1 MTFRQTASTLL
12 AVLWGLW
19 TGMAVANPKWEAV
32 VLNDQGL
39 YYIDAH
45 DITQEGPRF
54 VVWSAIDYKKPQS
67 TAEGHAYLSVKSQ
80 LNINCKVKMA
90 RVMHLTYYAGP
101 MLTGKV
107 ISRQGMM
114 HEWMEIDPSS
124 AMYKI
129 ARKVC

>member
-1 MTFRQTASTLL
+1 MPSNKIAPNLV
-12 AVLWGLW
+12 AVLCGFL

-45 DITQEGPRF
+45 DITQEGTRF
-54 VVWSAIDYKKPQS
+54 VLWSAIDYKKPQK
-67 TAEGHAYLSVKSQ
+67 TAEGETYMSVKSQ
-80 LNINCKVKMA
+80 LSINCKAKMA

-101 MLTGKV
+101 MLKGKV
-107 ISRQGMM
+107 ISRQGMI
-114 HEWMEIDPSS
+114 HEWMDIDPSS
-124 AMYKI
+124 AMHKI

>member
-1 MTFRQTASTLL
+1 MTLHKIAPLLLVVLCGLSTKL
-12 AVLWGLW
+12 AL
-19 TGMAVANPKWEAV
+19 ANPKWEAV

-45 DITQEGPRF
+45 DITHEGPR
-54 VVWSAIDYKKPQS
+54 VVLWSAIDYKKPQS
-67 TAEGHAYLSVKSQ
+67 TAEGESYMSVKSQ
-80 LNINCKVKMA
+80 LSINCKVKMA

-107 ISRQGMM
+107 ISRQGMI

-124 AMYKI
+124 AMHKI
-129 ARKVC
+129 ARKAC